1 MKKSLVALA
10 VLAAS
15 GASFAQ
21 VTVTGTL
28 SMGYQAYSLPSG
40 AQSAGLGID
49 TSEVYFNA
57 AEDLGGGQKIAAKLG
72 IVDANRKPG
81 MNGGDASLTY
91 TNNSFGQIKLATEK
105 IGTYFAAV
113 AELGLPFVGMD
124 GKVQDTLSSSDSI
137 SYTVPVGP
145 VYVSL
150 MHAEH
155 DKGIGIG
162 AGSTGASSLY
172 SLYQNINEIDVY
184 YAAGALKL
192 LGVLRQYDNRQESA
206 AMIGALPAKMYP
218 VKKDL
223 TNLQASYDL
232 GMMKVG
238 AGYQQV
244 TTVAGAKQTDVELTA
259 ALPMGSWTVG
269 LLVAKSTTSDAD
281 SKIPTG
287 PTTVWDTALYNG
299 TANVFG
305 LTVDYAFSK
314 RTSLTMKYATW
325 TPSGYIQYGT
335 DLAAAALVGPGNG
348 KGGLNW
354 GQNASSTAL
363 LLTHSF

>member
-1 MKKSLVALA
+1 MKKSLIALA

-28 SMGYQAYSLPSG
+28 SMGYQADSLPSG
-40 AQSAGLGID
+40 AQSSGLGID

-57 AEDLGGGQKIAAKLG
+57 AEDLGAGQKIAAKLG

-105 IGTYFAAV
+105 SGTYFAAV
-113 AELGLPFVGMD
+113 AELGLPFIGMD
-124 GKVQDTLSSSDSI
+124 GKVQDYLTSSDSI

-150 MHAEH
+150 THAESG
-155 DKGIGIG
+155 KGIGIG
-162 AGSTGASSLY
+162 AGSTGGSALY
-172 SLYQNINEIDVY
+172 PTYQNNNEIDVY
-184 YAAGALKL
+184 YASGALKL
-192 LGVLRQYDNRQESA
+192 LGVLRQYDNQQVGA
-206 AMIGALPAKMYP
+206 ATISGLPANMFP
-218 VKKDL
+218 IKKDL

-238 AGYQQV
+238 AGYQV
-244 TTVAGAKQTDVELTA
+244 VSTVAGAKQTDVELTA
-259 ALPMGSWTVG
+259 AFPMGSWTVG
-269 LLVAKSTTSDAD
+269 ALVAKSTTSDAT
-281 SKIPTG
+281 SKMPG
-287 PTTVWDTALYNG
+287 GFAWDTALYNG

-325 TPSGYIQYGT
+325 TPSGYIQYAT
-335 DLAAAALVGPGNG
+335 DFAAAPGTHANQNG
-348 KGGLNW
+348 QGGLNW
-354 GQNASSTAL
+354 GQSASSTAL
-363 LLTHSF
+363 LLNHSF